1 MKPDSADTAP
11 RLALKWRFARV
22 MMNRRFAT
30 QLARMA
36 LDGYLAE
43 VGWTRSVLDQSIV
56 GRDGSA
62 IPWAT
67 YSFIEFIGPRLGKN
81 FNVFEYGAGA
91 STSYYAKRVSKVIA
105 LEHDSVFAAM
115 LRPKLPAN
123 VELRERPLGP
133 GYINAIAE
141 LREPP
146 SLVSVDGRNRV
157 ACVEAARG
165 CLASDGVIVLDDT
178 ERPDYEPACE
188 ALKKHGFKRLD
199 FWGFAPGQVERRC
212 TTVFYR
218 SENVLGL

>member
-67 YSFIEFIGPRLGKN
+67 YSFIEFIGPRLGKLI
-81 FNVFEYGAGA
+81 
-91 STSYYAKRVSKVIA
+91 R
-105 LEHDSVFAAM
+105 L
-115 LRPKLPAN
+115 
-123 VELRERPLGP
+123 
-133 GYINAIAE
+133 AIGE
-141 LREPP
+141 
-146 SLVSVDGRNRV
+146 
-157 ACVEAARG
+157 
-165 CLASDGVIVLDDT
+165 
-178 ERPDYEPACE
+178 
-188 ALKKHGFKRLD
+188 
-199 FWGFAPGQVERRC
+199 
-212 TTVFYR
+212 
-218 SENVLGL
+218 